1 MLFKNICICSK
12 ICLMGLL
19 FLFVGCAKEKTP
31 FQKMQDSITSAN
43 KMHDDISLKY
53 HKELAVLNSENDQ
66 SKIKKQLKEFVVGK
80 EYKQSVMGAL
90 FDDIRLP
97 SENIRFHK
105 YVDTLN
111 NDIAKLKSKEKA
123 LLKKDFLIIGGQE
136 SVAGV
141 EALASNVQ
149 LLGDKLFEIKS
160 IVVACR
166 EFRDEQRYITQVD
179 PMSSWRYVK

>member
-1 MLFKNICICSK
+1 MLFENICSCSK
-12 ICLMGLL
+12 ICLFGLL

-43 KMHDDISLKY
+43 KLHDDVSLKY
-53 HKELAVLNSENDQ
+53 QKELAVLNTENDQ
-66 SKIKKQLKEFVVGK
+66 SKIKKQLKEFVAGK
-80 EYKQSVMGAL
+80 EYKQSVMGSL
-90 FDDIRLP
+90 FDDVRLSP
-97 SENIRFHK
+97 ENIRFHK

-111 NDIAKLKSKEKA
+111 NDIAKLKGKEKA
-123 LLKKDFLIIGGQE
+123 LMKKDFLIIGGPD

-160 IVVACR
+160 VVVACR

-179 PMSSWRYVK
+179 PTSAWRYVK